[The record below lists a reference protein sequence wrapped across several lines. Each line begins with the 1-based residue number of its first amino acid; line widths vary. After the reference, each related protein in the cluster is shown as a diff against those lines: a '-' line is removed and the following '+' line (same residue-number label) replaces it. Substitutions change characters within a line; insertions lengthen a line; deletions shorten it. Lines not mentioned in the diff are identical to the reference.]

1 MIGQHHMSYRQYGGC
16 LDKNQLSAMLV
27 GRLQPQFAPLTT
39 INLLD
44 ESIVCD
50 IGVLGEGRR

>member
-1 MIGQHHMSYRQYGGC
+1 MSYRQYGGC

-27 GRLQPQFAPLTT
+27 GRLQPQFAPLIT

>member
-1 MIGQHHMSYRQYGGC
+1 MGDD

-44 ESIVCD
+44 ESNLCD
-50 IGVLGEGRR
+50 IGVLGEDRR